1 MHSVTGVIKTEV
13 NSVMDRAML
22 DTRSPIPSKPMVVMI
37 STSQRLE
44 QGKPP
49 LADVRPNPHM
59 ENTLQEDLGILPE
72 KRQLALQ
79 GTTPQTGKVSGPSL
93 EMPSH
98 LLAGKVLI
106 MAFHQQL

>member
-1 MHSVTGVIKTEV
+1 
-13 NSVMDRAML
+13 
-22 DTRSPIPSKPMVVMI
+22 
-37 STSQRLE
+37 
-44 QGKPP
+44 
-49 LADVRPNPHM
+49 M